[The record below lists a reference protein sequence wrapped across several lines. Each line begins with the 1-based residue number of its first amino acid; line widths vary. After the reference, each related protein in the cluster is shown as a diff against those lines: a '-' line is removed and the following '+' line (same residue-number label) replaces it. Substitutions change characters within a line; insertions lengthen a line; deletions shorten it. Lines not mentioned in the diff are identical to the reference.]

1 MDVRIMAII
10 DLMMA
15 ITGQMATDQ
24 PTMMATDEKM
34 DILRRGHTEHLES
47 GPIQYHTGITQIL

>member
-1 MDVRIMAII
+1 MAII

-24 PTMMATDEKM
+24 PTMMAMDGKM
-34 DILRRGHTEHLES
+34 DIRRRGHTEHSES